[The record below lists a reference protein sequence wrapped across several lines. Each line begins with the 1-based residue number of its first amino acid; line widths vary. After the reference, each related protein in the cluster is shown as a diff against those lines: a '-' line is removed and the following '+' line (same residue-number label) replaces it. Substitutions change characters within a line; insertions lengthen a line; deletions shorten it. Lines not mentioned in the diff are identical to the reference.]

1 MPSVLLVDDDLN
13 LLSGLRRVLREQ
25 PYELF
30 TANSSEMA
38 ITMFQR
44 QPFDLVV
51 ADQEMS
57 GKSGIE
63 LVKWLAKN
71 FPDTKRIML
80 TGKNDTE
87 ITKQAINE
95 GRVFRFLNKPC
106 HALELAL
113 AIREGLEEAALVS
126 CQSIN

>member
-80 TGKNDTE
+80 TGKKRYRDH
-87 ITKQAINE
+87 QAGN
-95 GRVFRFLNKPC
+95 
-106 HALELAL
+106 
-113 AIREGLEEAALVS
+113 
-126 CQSIN
+126 